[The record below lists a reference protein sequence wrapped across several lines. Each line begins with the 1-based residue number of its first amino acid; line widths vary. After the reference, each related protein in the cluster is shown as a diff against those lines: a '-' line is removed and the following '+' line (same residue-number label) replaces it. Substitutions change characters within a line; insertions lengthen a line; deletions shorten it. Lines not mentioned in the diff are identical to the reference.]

1 MQTIPYEYKNLPI
14 PGGGYV
20 TGFLY
25 GKTEDERKPVLYART
40 DIGGTYRFDAE
51 KETWINLIS
60 HVTQEDLNETF
71 PLALAVDDLHPG
83 RLYIACGID
92 KDKNKVPSTE
102 GVLAISEDY
111 GETFTYEKIPVWVHG
126 NANGRGTGDRLWVE
140 GETIY
145 FASMRDGLL
154 KSNDRGKTF
163 QECKALPEK
172 YLTFVTKQGDALIVG
187 SAGVTRAN
195 RETFL
200 MRGHSLYVSYDGGV
214 SFEELHEPPHRL
226 IDGSPFSG
234 VVAQR
239 YSIDEEYL
247 YVTFA
252 ATGRR
257 AYVFDLGYSCDGGD
271 TMDGHIV
278 RYTLEKGENG
288 RIRKI
293 GKMVDITP
301 GTHSPVTG
309 TRQENIKHG
318 QILEYGFSGICASRN
333 TPGFLV
339 ASTIVKDD
347 GDSVFVSRDYG
358 ETWNQ
363 VLYDL
368 VDGEISFRAPYMR
381 PECNGG
387 HSLIHWLSD
396 IKMNPVNDDEAWFN
410 SGTGVFRT
418 KNLTAETVQFTDW
431 CDGIEETVHLNIYG
445 LPGDKARV
453 LDILGDLGGF
463 VFQDLDTPCDNS
475 FADDD
480 GNRYITCI
488 NADYSDSNPDLFVV
502 TARGNWKGQTKG
514 GLILTKDQGKHFD
527 RLPMPFGLSEDLDE
541 ALSLIEC
548 PNVNAGW
555 VAMSG
560 DGKNIVWSVAEQI
573 DLPVNRVIVS
583 RDGGETFDLCRV
595 YDSYGKIKT
604 SGNLKV
610 FADRVIP
617 TLFYAF
623 GSHSDFYVSRDGGRV
638 FKEIELPLEF
648 PEVDFGLIDCANKTE
663 VRCENGKG
671 GIIYIAIGEEGLW
684 KLHYEITSGRVRLDR
699 LTKPGTKV
707 YRMGLGILRENGD
720 YLKEDKAIYFSG
732 IVDGAYGFYRSLDDC
747 KTFERLNTSQQ
758 MYGEINS
765 MDGDKKEF
773 GTFYIATGSN
783 GAKYG
788 RQL

>member
-1 MQTIPYEYKNLPI
+1 MQRIPYEYKNLPI

-25 GKTEDERKPVLYART
+25 GKTEDENRPVLYART
-40 DIGGTYRFDAE
+40 DIGGTYRFEE
-51 KETWINLIS
+51 KEEKWVSLIS

-71 PLALAVDDLHPG
+71 PIALAVDDLYPG
-83 RLYIACGID
+83 RLLIACGVD
-92 KDKNKVPSTE
+92 RVSE

-111 GETFTYEKIPVWVHG
+111 GETFTYEKLPAWAHG
-126 NANGRGTGDRLWVE
+126 NANGRGTADRLWVE
-140 GETIY
+140 GSVIY
-145 FASMRDGLL
+145 FASMRDGLF
-154 KSNDRGKTF
+154 KSDDFGKTWK
-163 QECKALPEK
+163 ECKALPEK
-172 YLTFVTKQGDALIVG
+172 YLTFVTKKGEALIVG

-200 MRGHSLYVSYDGGV
+200 MRGHSLYVSYDGGL
-214 SFEELHEPPHRL
+214 SFEELHEPVHRL

-239 YSIDEEYL
+239 YVFDEDYL

-252 ATGRR
+252 ATGKR

-271 TMDGHIV
+271 VMDGHVV
-278 RYTLEKGENG
+278 RYTLEKGEDG
-288 RIRKI
+288 HVRKI

-301 GTHSPVTG
+301 GRSSLVTG
-309 TRQENIKHG
+309 TRQDQIKKG
-318 QILEYGFSGICASRN
+318 ELLEYGFSGISVSKQ
-333 TPGFLV
+333 TPGMV
-339 ASTIVKDD
+339 VCSTIVKND
-347 GDSVFVSRDYG
+347 GDSVFLSLDYG
-358 ETWNQ
+358 ESWKQ

-368 VDGEISFRAPYMR
+368 VDGEITFRAPYMR

-396 IKMNPVNDDEAWFN
+396 FKINPLNENEGWFN

-418 KNLTAETVQFTDW
+418 KNLKEEVVKFTDW

-445 LPGDKARV
+445 IPGEKGRV
-453 LDILGDLGGF
+453 IDILGDLGGF
-463 VFQDLDTPCDNS
+463 VFDDLDTPKDNS

-488 NADYSDSNPDLFVV
+488 NADYSDEDPDRFIVS
-502 TARGNWKGQTKG
+502 ARGNWKGQTKG

-527 RLPMPFGLSEDLDE
+527 RLKMPFGLTEDLDE
-541 ALSLIEC
+541 ALALIEC
-548 PNVNAGW
+548 PNVNPGW
-555 VAMSG
+555 VAMSS

-573 DLPVNRVIVS
+573 DLPVNRVMVS
-583 RDGGETFDLCRV
+583 RDAGESFDLSRV
-595 YDSYGKIKT
+595 YDLSGKIKT
-604 SGNLKV
+604 TGNFKA

-617 TLFYAF
+617 NLFYGF

-638 FKEIELPLEF
+638 FKEVELPISF
-648 PEVDFGLIDCANKTE
+648 PEIQFGLIDCANKTE
-663 VRCENGKG
+663 IRCENGKG

-684 KLHYEITSGRVRLDR
+684 KLQYELTSGKVRLDR
-699 LTKPGTKV
+699 LTKPGIKV
-707 YRMGLGILRENGD
+707 CRMGLGVIREGGD
-720 YLKEDKAIYFSG
+720 YLKEDKAIYFNG
-732 IVDGAYGFYRSLDDC
+732 IVEGKYGFYQTLDEG
-747 KTFERLNTSQQ
+747 KTFTRLNTEKQ

-765 MDGDKKEF
+765 IDGDAKEF
-773 GTFYIATGSN
+773 GVFYLATGSN

-788 RQL
+788 RMK